1 MAIVPV
7 GLTDPWAV
15 RELTICIRSF
25 DELPPY
31 ARELVEHLRSSGS
44 SEAPRGADSGVSAA

>member
-1 MAIVPV
+1 MAITAVAW
-7 GLTDPWAV
+7 TDHWAV

-31 ARELVEHLRSSGS
+31 ARQLVEHLR
-44 SEAPRGADSGVSAA
+44 AVPT